1 MPLVNVNQNG
11 FPILNDP
18 RIAQNPL
25 QGILNSNRL
34 RVPMNQNGFPLA
46 PPVNPH
52 GLNAA
57 GVNPQP
63 IGVNG
68 QPMGILNDPSFI
80 QRLIEL
86 IRSKRVPMSTGMVRG

>member
-34 RVPMNQNGFPLA
+34 RVPMNQNGFPTA
-46 PPVNPH
+46 PPVSPY
-52 GLNAA
+52 GLN
-57 GVNPQP
+57 V
-63 IGVNG
+63 VNG

-86 IRSKRVPMSTGMVRG
+86 IKAKKMPMSTGMVRG

>member
-46 PPVNPH
+46 PPVNPY

-80 QRLIEL
+80 QRLIQL
-86 IRSKRVPMSTGMVRG
+86 IRSRGLTDTKMTVRG